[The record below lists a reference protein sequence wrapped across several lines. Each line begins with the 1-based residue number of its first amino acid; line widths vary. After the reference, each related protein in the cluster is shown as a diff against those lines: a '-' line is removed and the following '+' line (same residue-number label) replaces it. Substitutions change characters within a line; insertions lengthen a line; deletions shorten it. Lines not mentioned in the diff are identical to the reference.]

1 MNYYTKQIMSI
12 LDCNQAFA
20 RLIQDEMEYSGFDFS
35 EATET
40 EFQQEV
46 QYAVDVVSSVA

>member
-20 RLIQDEMEYSGFDFS
+20 KLVQDQMECSGFDFS
-35 EATET
+35 EATKT
-40 EFQQEV
+40 EFKLEV
-46 QYAVDVVSSVA
+46 RFAMEDVSTAA

>member
-20 RLIQDEMEYSGFDFS
+20 RLVQDHMECSAFDFS

-40 EFQQEV
+40 EFKQEV
-46 QYAVDVVSSVA
+46 QYAMFEVSTAA